1 MHCFAVVRRVQTG
14 AQRGT
19 GRIARASLLRVA
31 GRDVRGACG
40 RIRPFSR
47 RRCVYTALGNHRAE
61 PVSMKRVA
69 VIGSPE
75 KDSVPETLERIRA
88 WLRPR
93 AEVVSAEITSDV
105 GQALAAEPEL
115 LFVLGGDGTLIGA
128 IHGLGRRQLP
138 IVGVNLGKLGFLA
151 EFSVEQLERDGDF
164 LFERTVP
171 VTRRVLLRVSIRH
184 GDDEPFVTPAVN
196 DCVLLAGPPY
206 RLIEM
211 VVEADGDTIARIRG
225 DGLIVATPSGSTAH
239 NLSAGGPI
247 LDPTASSFILTP
259 ICPHALTFRPLVMD
273 SSRSITVR
281 APRPNDHTTL
291 AIDGRILRPF
301 GQGDSVTISRWEAD
315 LQLVRNPARSLWYA
329 LRRKLMWGR
338 NPKNSH

>member
-1 MHCFAVVRRVQTG
+1 
-14 AQRGT
+14 
-19 GRIARASLLRVA
+19 
-31 GRDVRGACG
+31 
-40 RIRPFSR
+40 
-47 RRCVYTALGNHRAE
+47 
-61 PVSMKRVA
+61 MKRVA

-75 KDSVPETLERIRA
+75 KETVPETFERICR

-93 AEVVSAEITSDV
+93 SELVFAEITSQSRD
-105 GQALAAEPEL
+105 ALAGDPEL

-128 IHGLGRRQLP
+128 IHGLREQQLP

-164 LFERTVP
+164 LFGDTIP
-171 VTRRVLLRVSIRH
+171 VTRRVLLEVTIRQAN
-184 GDDEPFVTPAVN
+184 GETFVTPAVN
-196 DCVLLAGPPY
+196 DCVLISGPPY

-211 VVEADGDTIARIRG
+211 IVEADDDTIARIRG

-273 SSRSITVR
+273 SNRRITVR
-281 APRPNDHTTL
+281 VTRPNDETTL
-291 AIDGRILRPF
+291 AIDGRVLRPF
-301 GQGDSVTISRWEAD
+301 GKRDRVTITRYGAD
-315 LQLVRNPARSLWYA
+315 LQLVRNPTRSLWYA